1 MVMKDDFNY
10 MLNPEEELVVRADKL
25 EQFIKLVKEIKIDCY
40 SQEEY
45 RDIINSL
52 IMNIFGGD
60 DGRNI

>member
-25 EQFIKLVKEIKIDCY
+25 EKFIELVKEIKIDCY

-52 IMNIFGGD
+52 IMHIFGGD